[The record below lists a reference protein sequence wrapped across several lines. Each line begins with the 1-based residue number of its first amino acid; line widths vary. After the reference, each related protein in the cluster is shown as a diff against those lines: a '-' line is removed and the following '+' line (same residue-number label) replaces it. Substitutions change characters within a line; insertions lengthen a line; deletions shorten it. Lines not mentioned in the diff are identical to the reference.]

1 MCPCNPALDAT
12 LRACD
17 ATHTHTHLGSC
28 VHLLQFAMDDDGKVI
43 KVAYEQRSIGDLG
56 TGDRGAKRHTT
67 MPVTEDD
74 MVELYNERKD
84 RQLVKDSSREC
95 TPRSPLDLDHPSSS
109 RSDQIRSACCSA

>member
-1 MCPCNPALDAT
+1 
-12 LRACD
+12 
-17 ATHTHTHLGSC
+17 
-28 VHLLQFAMDDDGKVI
+28 MDDDGKVI

-67 MPVTEDD
+67 LPVTEDD

-95 TPRSPLDLDHPSSS
+95 TPRSPLDLDPSSS
-109 RSDQIRSACCSA
+109 RSDQIRSAPPEPKDILRLLTRL